1 MEERKGSEVSVRSHK
16 VGGGGL
22 GVRGNGRR

>member
-1 MEERKGSEVSVRSHK
+1 LIFMLVISLRK

-22 GVRGNGRR
+22 GVFGNTTPTLPT